1 MKLTN
6 FDFHVL
12 SRETSTECIAM
23 HDGKES
29 SATLTVRSRQIP
41 QEDVSEFIGLK
52 TFGDGNRCFRATS
65 LMLFGNELSHLEL
78 RVRTIVE
85 LAKHGFYYLV
95 DSKVIPGM
103 EAEVAIP
110 SGKAVPG

>member
-1 MKLTN
+1 
-6 FDFHVL
+6 
-12 SRETSTECIAM
+12 M

-41 QEDVSEFIGLK
+41 QEHVSEFIGLK

-103 EAEVAIP
+103 EAEVAIL